1 MTSFISIPFK
11 TEAMSGISQVEGI
24 GKFSPAG
31 VVLEFEA
38 KILGLVRTGVK
49 EARLPLADILDI
61 KFKKG
66 FFKLGAKIEIRLK
79 SFTKLNELPYED
91 GKIKLKIRREDHQ
104 RAEEAVKT
112 LQRYLDEATQTL
124 PSAQISVN
132 DLFEDETEKLELKIK
147 K

>member
-1 MTSFISIPFK
+1 MTGFISIPFK

-38 KILGLVRTGVK
+38 KILGLVKTGVK
-49 EARLPLADILDI
+49 EARLPLTDILDV

-79 SFTKLNELPYED
+79 SFTKLNELPYEN

-112 LQRYLDEATQTL
+112 LQRYLDEANQTIL
-124 PSAQISVN
+124 PANISVS
-132 DLFEDETEKLELKIK
+132 DLFEDETKKLEN
-147 K
+147 